1 MINQTITK
9 NEKKVHKVKIIEI
22 GLIFIY
28 FWKNE

>member
-1 MINQTITK
+1 MK
-9 NEKKVHKVKIIEI
+9 KKVHKVRIIEI